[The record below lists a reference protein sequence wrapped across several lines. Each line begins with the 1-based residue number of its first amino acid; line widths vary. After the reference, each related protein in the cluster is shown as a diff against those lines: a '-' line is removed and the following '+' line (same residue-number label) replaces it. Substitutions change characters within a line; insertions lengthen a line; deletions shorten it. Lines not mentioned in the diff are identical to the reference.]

1 MVVVGLVL
9 MVLGAAAVVAAVFT
23 ADGTVQLLGFDLSAL
38 ALFLVGLGAGLAI
51 LWGFGFSKWGTKR
64 TMRQRRETKK
74 LNELSQQLEQRDRK
88 EDAERNDRSV

>member
-23 ADGTVQLLGFDLSAL
+23 ADGTAQLLGFDLSAL
-38 ALFLVGLGAGLAI
+38 AIFLVGLGAGLAI
-51 LWGFGFSKWGTKR
+51 VWGFGFSKWGTKR

-74 LNELSQQLEQRDRK
+74 LNELSEQLDQRNRA